1 MATLKPFF
9 LVLALLFSG
18 AAYAG
23 DASEPANITIN
34 DIEIKGLEYSRAR
47 VILRELPFSQ
57 GEQWRPEFVEV
68 GERRVRNL
76 GLFSEAHITPPD
88 ADGVVHIRVNDR
100 WPLWLLP
107 EASRSDSGATSAGI
121 TLTEHNM
128 WGLHHHLRLAM
139 RRDTGK
145 NFTGSNGTSYQSSYL
160 WRRINDSNFGMDA
173 SMNEGTSIFDAF
185 QNGVFSSSYLQDNKS
200 WNAGIRYAFG
210 PVPGEGW
217 DVRLGFSSNKSAY
230 SLRSGPA
237 LADVVG
243 LRRQS
248 VQFSANFRMV
258 DDHITWLTGT
268 EIDYSADVAHTSLG
282 SEINSYSQ
290 TVSWRRHLDLGSQNT
305 LGYRINAGLRTGNV
319 LRDGL
324 FDVGSRNEMR
334 GYYPG
339 ELQGNAYIYGTLEGR
354 HPLKINS
361 NVQLVAFA
369 DVGHVNR
376 DGRSALGKSVVA
388 GVGGGV
394 RWTLRWLVNGT
405 IRVDG
410 AYGFAT
416 KKWRLYLGTG
426 QAF

>member
-1 MATLKPFF
+1 MEVLKRII
-9 LVLALLFSG
+9 LMIALLLCG
-18 AAYAG
+18 VVNAANN
-23 DASEPANITIN
+23 EIKH
-34 DIEIKGLEYSRAR
+34 IEIKGLEYSKAR
-47 VILRELPFSQ
+47 VVLRELPFSE
-57 GEQWRPEFVEV
+57 GEQWQPEFAEI

-107 EASRSDSGATSAGI
+107 EASRADNGATSAGL
-121 TLTEHNM
+121 TLTEHNL
-128 WGLHHHLRLAM
+128 WGLHHHLRLAA

-145 NFTGSNGTSYQSSYL
+145 NFSGGNGTSYQGSYL
-160 WRRINDSNFGMDA
+160 WRRINDSNFGLDA
-173 SMNEGTSIFDAF
+173 SMNSGTSIYDAY
-185 QNGVFSSSYLQDNKS
+185 QNGLLSSSYLKDNQS
-200 WNAGIRYAFG
+200 WSVGVLYALG

-217 DVRLGFSSNKSAY
+217 DVRFGFSSSKSAY

-237 LADVVG
+237 LTDVIG

-248 VQFSANFRMV
+248 LQFSASFRMV

-268 EIDYSADVAHTSLG
+268 AIDYAADVAHKSLG
-282 SEINSYSQ
+282 SDINSYSQ
-290 TVSWRRHLDLGSQNT
+290 TISWRRHLDLGSQNT
-305 LGYRINAGLRTGNV
+305 LSYRFNAGLRTGNI

-324 FDVGSRNEMR
+324 YDVGSRNQMR

-339 ELQGNAYIYGTLEGR
+339 ELQGNAYIYGSLEGR
-354 HPLKINS
+354 HPLSINS
-361 NVQLVAFA
+361 NVQLAAFVDA
-369 DVGHVNR
+369 GHVNR
-376 DGRSALGKSVVA
+376 DGRSALGKSVVVGA
-388 GVGGGV
+388 GGGV

>member
-1 MATLKPFF
+1 MEALKRI
-9 LVLALLFSG
+9 VLMLILLLCG
-18 AAYAG
+18 VANAA
-23 DASEPANITIN
+23 EHEIKH
-34 DIEIKGLEYSRAR
+34 IEIEGLEYSRAR
-47 VILRELPFSQ
+47 VVLRELPFK
-57 GEQWRPEFVEV
+57 V
-68 GERRVRNL
+68 GETWQPEWAELGARRLRNL
-76 GLFSEAHITPPD
+76 GLFSEAHVMPPD
-88 ADGVVHIRVNDR
+88 AYGVVHVRVNDR
-100 WPLWLLP
+100 WPLWILP
-107 EASRSDSGATSAGI
+107 EASRSDNGASSAGV

-128 WGLHHHLRLAM
+128 WGLHHHLRLAT

-145 NFTGSNGTSYQSSYL
+145 NFTGNNGSSYQASYI
-160 WRRINDSNFGMDA
+160 WRRINDSNFGVDA
-173 SMNEGTSIFDAF
+173 AINDGTSIFDAY
-185 QNGVFSSSYLQDNKS
+185 QNGVLTSSYLQDNQNWS
-200 WNAGIRYAFG
+200 AGASYALG

-217 DVRLGFSSNKSAY
+217 GLRLGFSSNKSTY

-237 LADVVG
+237 LVDVVG
-243 LRRQS
+243 LRRQA
-248 VQFSANFRMV
+248 VQFSASFRMV
-258 DDHITWLTGT
+258 DDQITWLTGT
-268 EIDYSADVAHTSLG
+268 QIDYTADVAHQSLG
-282 SEINSYSQ
+282 SDINSYSQ
-290 TVSWRRHLDLGSQNT
+290 TISWRRHLDIGNQNT
-305 LGYRINAGLRTGNV
+305 FSYRINAGLRTGNV

-354 HPLKINS
+354 HPLAINH

-369 DVGHVNR
+369 DAGHVNR
-376 DGRSALGKSVVA
+376 NGSSALGRDVVV

-416 KKWRLYLGTG
+416 RKWRLYLGTG